1 MAGIFGGLGMR
12 LRYHPLWLALG
23 GLWIAIV
30 VLGSLMPGPPTP
42 ITFDQSD
49 KFSHALAYGW
59 LMLWFCQLYAGTQRR
74 FVLALAFVALGAGLE
89 FLQTLTPDRTYD
101 LLDMAANTSGVL
113 IGWVLATTPLA
124 HTLRLLETRYSAR
137 KA

>member
-1 MAGIFGGLGMR
+1 MR
-12 LRYHPLWLALG
+12 LRYQALWLALG

-30 VLGSLMPGPPTP
+30 ILLSLMPGPPTP

-74 FVLALAFVALGAGLE
+74 FALALALIALGVGLE

-101 LLDMAANTSGVL
+101 LFDMAANSGGVF
-113 IGWVLATTPLA
+113 IGWLLATTPLA
-124 HTLRLLETRYSAR
+124 QTLRLLETRYSAR

>member
-1 MAGIFGGLGMR
+1 MR

-49 KFSHALAYGW
+49 KLSHALAYAW
-59 LMLWFCQLYAGTQRR
+59 LMLWFCQLYAGTRRR
-74 FVLALAFVALGAGLE
+74 FALALALIALGVALE
-89 FLQTLTPDRTYD
+89 FLQNLTPDRTYD
-101 LLDMAANTSGVL
+101 LLDMAANTGGVL
-113 IGWVLATTPLA
+113 LGWLLATTPLA
-124 HTLRLLETRYSAR
+124 QTLRLLETRCSPR